1 MWKEEE
7 QGSGRVNEARFKE
20 ARATGAST
28 LAVGCPFCLTM
39 MSDAAKA
46 DGGAI
51 EVMDVAE
58 LVVQRMKTGA

>member
-1 MWKEEE
+1 
-7 QGSGRVNEARFKE
+7 
-20 ARATGAST
+20 
-28 LAVGCPFCLTM
+28 

-58 LVVQRMKTGA
+58 LVVQRMKNGA